1 MVLFIDDNEE
11 SIDRLVALAASVS
24 LFLETTAAY
33 LSELIERSANYL
45 TTIGSPMRQD
55 VLMNWPWSES
65 DAT

>member
-45 TTIGSPMRQD
+45 TTTCKAALKACLAFTPY
-55 VLMNWPWSES
+55 SE
-65 DAT
+65 